1 MQKEVLPNDIHQ
13 LASSNLSVSEQEAT
27 EIAEKETVP
36 SGIEILAIISSEII
50 ESKNNQVM
58 REEDSSLH
66 TQLAER
72 DSNRKRKEIE
82 RSESSKYAPD
92 LLAYAIL
99 SLSSA
104 TF

>member
-1 MQKEVLPNDIHQ
+1 MQKELLPNNIDQ
-13 LASSNLSVSEQEAT
+13 LASSNLCVSEQEVT

-82 RSESSKYAPD
+82 KSESSKYAPD
-92 LLAYAIL
+92 LLVYAIL